1 MIGAVMDKSLVV
13 YSLDGK
19 TYYDYEEIISMIK
32 DGEKSDFVYVGNKIE
47 HTHKSFLD
55 TDCVIEQMQDNADEV
70 GEWAEGYLC
79 DMTKEQKEDL
89 KNTVLNWFN
98 KNITQPSFFNVE
110 NSVKFSFD
118 DFQNDYMKTRYTI
131 KLGVYDDKK

>member
-1 MIGAVMDKSLVV
+1 MNNATVCSF
-13 YSLDGK
+13 DGE
-19 TYYDYEEIISMIK
+19 TYYELEEMVSMINN
-32 DGEKSDFVYVGNKIE
+32 GEESEFIYIGSKIE
-47 HTHKSFLD
+47 HSHKNFLD

-110 NSVKFSFD
+110 NSEKLTMLE
-118 DFQNDYMKTRYTI
+118 FQKEYKSMK
-131 KLGVYDDKK
+131 GN